1 MDSCL
6 RRVTKVA
13 VCWEPKTILTV
24 ALALPN
30 KRQYDPDI
38 LYLVY
43 IIDARM
49 NIIAKYGIS

>member
-6 RRVTKVA
+6 RRFA
-13 VCWEPKTILTV
+13 VCWEPKTILSV

-38 LYLVY
+38 
-43 IIDARM
+43 IDARM
-49 NIIAKYGIS
+49 KIIAKYGIS

>member
-6 RRVTKVA
+6 RGVA
-13 VCWEPKTILTV
+13 VFGEPKTILRF

-30 KRQYDPDI
+30 KRQYDPEI
-38 LYLVY
+38 LVVGAY

-49 NIIAKYGIS
+49 HFLAKIWY

>member
-6 RRVTKVA
+6 RRVA
-13 VCWEPKTILTV
+13 VCWEPKTISSV

-30 KRQYDPDI
+30 KRQYDPEI
-38 LYLVY
+38 LCFY

-49 NIIAKYGIS
+49 KIIAKYGIS